1 VAPFLRLDPRPFYL
15 LRTILS
21 QQGTETQFG
30 WFCTIETT
38 SVRRPNCTKLSDL
51 PRPADRGRRRAVK
64 IGKSLERRRGV
75 GGSCQSPRY
84 NPTANILQYLNGLLN
99 LLRNRAAR
107 DSELLTQ

>member
-1 VAPFLRLDPRPFYL
+1 
-15 LRTILS
+15 
-21 QQGTETQFG
+21 
-30 WFCTIETT
+30 
-38 SVRRPNCTKLSDL
+38 
-51 PRPADRGRRRAVK
+51 
-64 IGKSLERRRGV
+64 V